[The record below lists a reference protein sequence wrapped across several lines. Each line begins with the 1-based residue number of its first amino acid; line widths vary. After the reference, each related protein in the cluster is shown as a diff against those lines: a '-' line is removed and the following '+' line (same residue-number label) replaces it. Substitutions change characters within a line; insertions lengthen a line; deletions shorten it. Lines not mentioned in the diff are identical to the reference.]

1 MRLEW
6 TPQQGHLSKTTNWFL
21 HETNDAD
28 YRRGVASV
36 YPSNVRNDIRVW
48 EARIIQSGER
58 KRFTDLDEAKGWAV
72 VTVRL
77 P

>member
-6 TPQQGHLSKTTNWFL
+6 SRQFGHPSTVTNWFL
-21 HETNDAD
+21 HEANNEG

-36 YPSNVRNDIRVW
+36 CPTNVRHDKVVW
-48 EARIIQSGER
+48 TARIADTAER
-58 KRFTDLDEAKGWAV
+58 KFFTDLDEAKAWAV

>member
-6 TPQQGHLSKTTNWFL
+6 TPQQGHLSRVTNWWL
-21 HETNDAD
+21 HEVNDEG

-36 YPSNVRNDIRVW
+36 CPSNVRHDVLVW
-48 EARIIQSGER
+48 EARVADTAER
-58 KRFTDLDEAKGWAV
+58 KFFTDLDEAKAWAV

-77 P
+77 Q